1 VKKILIVSGELSGD
15 WLASGLI
22 KEFKKLRPDT
32 DFYAMGGENLKSEG
46 AEIIADINELAVMG
60 LAEVILKIPAIRK
73 ILKRILIWLKVNKPD
88 LVILVDFPTFNFKI
102 AKYAYQLNIPAVY
115 YVPPKLWASRY
126 KRIYFIK
133 KYIKFVLV
141 IFPFEV
147 KIYQDKGITA
157 YYSGNPLKYR
167 LDELQKTININ
178 KFDIN
183 TNFKNK
189 NYEKKYPVI
198 SFLPGSRKSELKYHS
213 TRLVRTAELILSNY
227 PNALFIF
234 PFRKG
239 IDSSILEKALANSKL
254 PKKSYYISNYFED
267 SLLQSDLI
275 IVASGTA
282 SLEAA
287 MFKKPVI
294 IVYYLNYLTYLIAKL
309 IVKVKDIG
317 LINIIAGTRVVP
329 ELVESQFTAENV
341 YKETAKYLKNDEYRK
356 MVISKIEETISVLD
370 SIKNPFKETAEIINK
385 NIFGTDNN

>member
-1 VKKILIVSGELSGD
+1 MKKILIVSGELSGD